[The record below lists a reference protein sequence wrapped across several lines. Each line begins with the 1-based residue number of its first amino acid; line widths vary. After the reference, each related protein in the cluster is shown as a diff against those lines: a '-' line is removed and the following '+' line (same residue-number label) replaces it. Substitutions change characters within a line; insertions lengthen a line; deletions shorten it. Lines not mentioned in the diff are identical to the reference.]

1 MSNDWSPVDLNTEIR
16 LGKVPDLNYPKVNDI
31 FQMMV
36 TPPVPTDNVQKGQ
49 VVVRNL
55 YLSIDAAMR
64 VWISG
69 KKTYMD
75 PVVPG
80 DVMRAMG
87 VGVIIFSNGNLKAGD
102 IVMGMLEWQKF
113 CLIKEKELIVLPKD
127 YPNPQHFLG
136 VYGISGL
143 TAYFGLFEVGKIKA
157 GDIVVVSAA
166 AGAVGELAIQLAKN
180 AGCTVI
186 GVAGG
191 QDKCDYVK
199 SIGAD
204 AVIDYK
210 QVKFLDSLRKA
221 CPKGVDVYFDNV
233 GGQMLDDVLMA
244 VRDNCR
250 IILCGA
256 ISTYNDDPKNPY
268 RLKNY
273 QRLIIKRGTM
283 QGYIYFDYKKKFNT
297 AIVEM
302 MKQVNEGKLK
312 FREDISNG
320 VEEAPAALQKL
331 LLGKNNG
338 KVLVKLIWPEIGP
351 DQFKPKL

>member
-1 MSNDWSPVDLNTEIR
+1 LLKCLLKVLRSIIIMSNDWSPVDLNTEIR

-210 QVKFLDSLRKA
+210 QGKFLDSLRKA
-221 CPKGVDVYFDNV
+221 CQRELTCILTMLV
-233 GGQMLDDVLMA
+233 GRCLMMFLWLFGTTA
-244 VRDNCR
+244 ELFFVELSAPITMIPRTHTGSKTTKDSLSSEERCR
-250 IILCGA
+250 VIF
-256 ISTYNDDPKNPY
+256 ISTIRRSSIR
-268 RLKNY
+268 RL
-273 QRLIIKRGTM
+273 
-283 QGYIYFDYKKKFNT
+283 
-297 AIVEM
+297 
-302 MKQVNEGKLK
+302 LK
-312 FREDISNG
+312 
-320 VEEAPAALQKL
+320 
-331 LLGKNNG
+331 
-338 KVLVKLIWPEIGP
+338 
-351 DQFKPKL
+351 